1 MSWAVE
7 WTRTAVKDAKKLDAT
22 IARRVEQA
30 VARLAEIGEGDVK
43 RLKGMADIL
52 RLRVGDWRVLF
63 RLEPEA
69 GRLLLL
75 RILHR
80 SDAYR

>member
-1 MSWAVE
+1 VSWAVE

>member
-1 MSWAVE
+1 VTWAVE

-22 IARRVEQA
+22 VARRVEQA
-30 VARLAEIGEGDVK
+30 VARLAETGEGDVK
-43 RLKGMADIL
+43 RLKGTTDL
-52 RLRVGDWRVLF
+52 RLRVGDWRVFF
-63 RLEPEA
+63 RLELEA